1 MPRKVTSGS
10 RLQLGH
16 MVERAA
22 IPQDDDESHPFV
34 SIRERR
40 RQLTSNAMLYQISET
55 WRDPSGEAERCKE
68 ISGGTEGVQR
78 SRQSRRGTGSWDED
92 EGVVLISAA
101 GRRRKPSGRVF
112 A

>member
-1 MPRKVTSGS
+1 MNPIHLFPLGRGDGNSPRMRCSTRYQ
-10 RLQLGH
+10 RLEEIL
-16 MVERAA
+16 AA
-22 IPQDDDESHPFV
+22 KQK
-34 SIRERR
+34 
-40 RQLTSNAMLYQISET
+40 
-55 WRDPSGEAERCKE
+55 RCKE